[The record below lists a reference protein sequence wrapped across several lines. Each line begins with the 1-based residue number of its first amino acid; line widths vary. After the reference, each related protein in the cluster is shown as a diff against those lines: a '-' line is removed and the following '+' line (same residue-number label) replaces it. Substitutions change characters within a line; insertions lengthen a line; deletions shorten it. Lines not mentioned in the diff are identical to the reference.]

1 MKKRGFEVA
10 KGWENQNIHLPR
22 RSTAHSAGYDIE
34 CAADV
39 VVPSFRP
46 GVKPTLIPTG
56 LKVYCPTDEFL
67 GLYNRSSGASK
78 GIVLG
83 NGVGLIDADYY
94 NNPDND
100 GHFQVIVF
108 NVSDRDLTIKK
119 GDRIAQGIFQ
129 KFMITDDDDAT
140 DERVGGVGSTNQ

>member
-56 LKVYCPTDEFL
+56 LKVYCPADEFL

-140 DERVGGVGSTNQ
+140 DERVGGIGSTNQ